1 MALHRI
7 LAAALVTLAALAL
20 LAAIALGAGGSES
33 QPAAAPKPKIR
44 TVVVHRTIHVRPKHT
59 APAPALP
66 AATTSSPRGED
77 DHARGHD
84 FDDDH
89 GGDGHGN
96 DDHSGHGGDDDHS
109 GHGGGND

>member
-89 GGDGHGN
+89 GDE
-96 DDHSGHGGDDDHS
+96 DRGDDDHS
-109 GHGGGND
+109 GHGGGDD